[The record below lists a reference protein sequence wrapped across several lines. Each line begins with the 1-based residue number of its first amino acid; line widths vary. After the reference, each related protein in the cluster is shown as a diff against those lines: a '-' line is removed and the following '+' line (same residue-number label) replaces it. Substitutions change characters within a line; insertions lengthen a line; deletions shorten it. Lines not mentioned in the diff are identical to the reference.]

1 MSKTYSAGLVTAY
14 GAAVRG
20 GYTGTYAEWCAVMA
34 DFGDKVQQAIDA
46 AGQAA
51 QSASEAETAAEAASQ
66 DYTEL
71 SGEVKELK
79 SAVDTYI
86 ENEAYPWAFEMGAIT
101 VNGSLNSATGN
112 TSRIRTTSATAFMA
126 RKGDMVICDS
136 AYDFRVGAWNSND
149 LNTQTFYGWANDW
162 KSGVYAIPDSYVGKV
177 VMLLIRNHTNP
188 SGNITDELSTIGNH
202 IKYYRVYR
210 PLSGRYL
217 SVMGDSISAYQG
229 YIPDGYDYYYTGSN
243 HDVSDVSEMWWS
255 VVCARTGMNRCI
267 INAYSGSGVT
277 QLEDSSHVN
286 KVPMSNAARCAALS
300 DANHTPD
307 VIVIMGGLNDY
318 TYAQSG
324 QSAPLEWDGTSE
336 PVDLASFT
344 QQYAIMIKQI
354 QTNYP
359 NASIVACSTN
369 FSLRGDSNGYT
380 RTHTVGTTKYTQ
392 YDYDTAIEHVCGLMN
407 IPYIDISRIGFNPG
421 SYYNAYA
428 SDSSTIPTHPN
439 ARGQKVLGAYVADR
453 LTEILGPI
461 MNIKQ
466 VS

>member
-1 MSKTYSAGLVTAY
+1 MANKGVSSATLGAASALVKPPTDAQVATAVSDWLDDHPEATTTVEDGSITEAKLDSNLQGTVADVTA
-14 GAAVRG
+14 
-20 GYTGTYAEWCAVMA
+20 
-34 DFGDKVQQAIDA
+34 
-46 AGQAA
+46 
-51 QSASEAETAAEAASQ
+51 
-66 DYTEL
+66 
-71 SGEVKELK
+71 LK
-79 SAVDTYI
+79 SASSQYVQKSVFGFDFTI
-86 ENEAYPWAFEMGAIT
+86 GAIT
-101 VNGSLNSATGN
+101 A
-112 TSRIRTTSATAFMA
+112 
-126 RKGDMVICDS
+126 
-136 AYDFRVGAWNSND
+136 
-149 LNTQTFYGWANDW
+149 
-162 KSGVYAIPDSYVGKV
+162 VGKV
-177 VMLLIRNHTNP
+177 NTTDTTRIRSIGGTAPAARAGDAVFVDAPYVYRLAAFSSNSVSQSTFVAWITEWGDAPTVIPSAYYGKVIMILIRNSQHP
-188 SGNITDELSTIGNH
+188 SGSVEAEVAGIGNYVH
-202 IKYYRVYR
+202 YYRDDK

-318 TYAQSG
+318 AYAQSG

-359 NASIVACSTN
+359 NASIVACCTN

-461 MNIKQ
+461 MSLKQ